1 MSSHSRGTQSNSM
14 LNLSEKLRF
23 ALIKCGVSQT
33 ELAHRT
39 NQTQSNLANKILRND
54 FKLSEYERL
63 VEALGCNLEVNIV
76 LPSGEK
82 L

>member
-1 MSSHSRGTQSNSM
+1 M
-14 LNLSEKLRF
+14 LNLSEKLRI
-23 ALIKCGVSQT
+23 AMIKCNVNQL
-33 ELAHRT
+33 ELATRS
-39 NQTQSNLANKILRND
+39 NQSRSNLANKILRND

>member
-1 MSSHSRGTQSNSM
+1 M
-14 LNLSEKLRF
+14 LNLSEKLKI
-23 ALIKCGVSQT
+23 AMIKQNVSQL
-33 ELAHRT
+33 ELAKRT
-39 NQTQSNLANKILRND
+39 NQQQPNLSAKIVANN
-54 FKLSEYERL
+54 FKLSEYQKL